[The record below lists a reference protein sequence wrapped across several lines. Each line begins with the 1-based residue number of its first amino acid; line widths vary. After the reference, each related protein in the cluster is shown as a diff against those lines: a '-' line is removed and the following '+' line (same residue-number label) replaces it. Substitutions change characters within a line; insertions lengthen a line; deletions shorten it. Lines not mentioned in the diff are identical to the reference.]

1 MTTAKTWGPVLLK
14 VADSL
19 QHWGVDPT
27 ERSDIDIYWEI
38 VFAAAHRHST
48 LDFHERRDGRLES
61 VAEKLNRRLSSGW
74 LEECDLRSP
83 QAVFAK
89 SSSIQAI
96 GIQNPRAD
104 GEFADKPEGALWTSS
119 LLPDG
124 RSAWERVEAS
134 EFSHLDRHLWYFYFS
149 GVDVEDVFH
158 IRTILDYVQLISA
171 HPRRASGGRVLV
183 DWRSAACSYS
193 AVHLTAAGLARAQ
206 NFRVET
212 ALGIAEL
219 RGWDAESTAW
229 LRMPAHAELSP
240 TLLK

>member
-1 MTTAKTWGPVLLK
+1 MTTAGTWGPVLLK

-27 ERSDIDIYWEI
+27 ERSDIDIYWDI

-61 VAEKLNRRLSSGW
+61 MAEKLNSLLSSGW
-74 LEECDLRSP
+74 LEESDLRSP
-83 QAVFAK
+83 QTVFATT
-89 SSSIQAI
+89 SSIRAVN
-96 GIQNPRAD
+96 IQNSRAD

-134 EFSHLDRHLWYFYFS
+134 EFGHLDRRLWYFYFA
-149 GVDVEDVFH
+149 GVDPDVIFH
-158 IRTILDYVQLISA
+158 IRTVLDYVQLISE

-183 DWRSAACSYS
+183 DWRSAARSYS

-212 ALGIAEL
+212 DLGVAEL

-229 LRMPAHAELSP
+229 LRMPAQAELSP